1 MRIHEFGTEHE
12 KTVLL
17 LHSACLSWR
26 MFQPAA
32 ERLQTQYHLIIP
44 ALPAHDPDEKTP
56 YTSVEA
62 IAAELGDWLA
72 QRGHQRA
79 LGAVRRVHGRCGRA
93 AAAGRREGGGAHVC
107 ARRGHHAVPRA
118 AVADAGLFPAQL
130 SRHRFAQRHLALSAG
145 RFRRSASVR
154 RRWRMS
160 A

>member
-26 MFQPAA
+26 MFRPAV

-62 IAAELGDWLA
+62 IAAELGGWLT
-72 QRGHQRA
+72 QWGHRRA
-79 LGAVRRVHGRCGRA
+79 LGAVRRVHGRRGRA
-93 AAAGRREGGGAHVC
+93 AAAGGRKDPGAHVC
-107 ARRGHHAVPRA
+107 A
-118 AVADAGLFPAQL
+118 
-130 SRHRFAQRHLALSAG
+130 
-145 RFRRSASVR
+145 
-154 RRWRMS
+154 
-160 A
+160 

>member
-26 MFQPAA
+26 MFHPAV

-62 IAAELGDWLA
+62 IAAELGGWRTERSRCA
-72 QRGHQRA
+72 RVCSMRPSRRT
-79 LGAVRRVHGRCGRA
+79 VRR
-93 AAAGRREGGGAHVC
+93 GG
-107 ARRGHHAVPRA
+107 
-118 AVADAGLFPAQL
+118 
-130 SRHRFAQRHLALSAG
+130 
-145 RFRRSASVR
+145 
-154 RRWRMS
+154 
-160 A
+160 